1 MLSYHSRLRKT
12 IGWYILEIFIA
23 NAFHI
28 YTKDA
33 LALDISGKKDF
44 KESVIKNLTS
54 PAKQSNRLKP
64 EVFSHYLPR
73 YHPKRKRKIPLGDAN
88 ISTSISKDMIQ
99 DINVS
104 NALTEQLYASTHV
117 SIK

>member
-1 MLSYHSRLRKT
+1 M
-12 IGWYILEIFIA
+12 
-23 NAFHI
+23 
-28 YTKDA
+28 
-33 LALDISGKKDF
+33 SGKKNF

-73 YHPKRKRKIPLGDAN
+73 YHPKRKIPLGDAN

-99 DINVS
+99 DTNVS